1 MAAAIQRQ
9 TDKRE
14 LQCSLLALMAKLGL
28 VLLGGVSLLRLSG
41 AYQERLDRHGEL
53 AAVVEVESSKLNQL
67 QQRFDRLFTLGGDR
81 RLMDEQDQWIA
92 PNRLRVI
99 WR

>member
-1 MAAAIQRQ
+1 MIY
-9 TDKRE
+9 
-14 LQCSLLALMAKLGL
+14 SLLALSVKLGL
-28 VLLGGVSLLRLSG
+28 IALGGVSLIKLSL
-41 AYQERLDRHGEL
+41 AYQERLDRHNEL
-53 AAVVEVESSKLNQL
+53 AAVVEVESSKLGKIRR
-67 QQRFDRLFTLGGDR
+67 RFDRLFSVGGDK